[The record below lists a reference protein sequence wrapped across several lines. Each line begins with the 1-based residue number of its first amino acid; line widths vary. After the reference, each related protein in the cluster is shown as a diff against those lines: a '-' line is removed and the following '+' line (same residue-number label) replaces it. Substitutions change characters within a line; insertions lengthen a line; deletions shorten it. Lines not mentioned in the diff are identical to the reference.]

1 MKCKQCGFKN
11 GKDKNFCTNCGAA
24 LKKEKTELSKKQII
38 TIAVSGAAVFA
49 VICAAVFLPRKKGA
63 KSADVTENPAVSESS
78 FDEIRPEKTTEESEV
93 REASSEV
100 GVQNSSSEAG
110 VQKPSS
116 EAPKTDTVSDAPS
129 SVPAAVSEQLKITDG
144 YFYDYSLQDVFADEW
159 RFYAD
164 GTCTVKMRPQEGLR
178 EYEPEYC
185 TYTMS
190 GNTILINRDGKTVK
204 WEFSP
209 ADKCCYCYFSGYSPA
224 DAAESYRV
232 IVFHSDNSLSQSEI
246 DNGIKEYSGERKH
259 ITKVS

>member
-100 GVQNSSSEAG
+100 GAQNSSSEAG

-129 SVPAAVSEQLKITDG
+129 SVPAALIRVVPLVVSVRRPPQWPQNTLPDSRDCPLVLRG
-144 YFYDYSLQDVFADEW
+144 MVRSALHSLARSAMSFCASPKFSGEMI
-159 RFYAD
+159 
-164 GTCTVKMRPQEGLR
+164 CK
-178 EYEPEYC
+178 
-185 TYTMS
+185 S
-190 GNTILINRDGKTVK
+190 GNT
-204 WEFSP
+204 
-209 ADKCCYCYFSGYSPA
+209 
-224 DAAESYRV
+224 
-232 IVFHSDNSLSQSEI
+232 SDCVQPLRSTPVYMMLC
-246 DNGIKEYSGERKH
+246 RM
-259 ITKVS
+259 

>member
-24 LKKEKTELSKKQII
+24 LKKEKTGLSKKQII

-78 FDEIRPEKTTEESEV
+78 SDEMQSEKTTEESEV

-100 GVQNSSSEAG
+100 GVQNSNSETG

-129 SVPAAVSEQLKITDG
+129 SAPAAVSEQLKITDG

-190 GNTILINRDGKTVK
+190 GNTVLINRDGKTVK

-232 IVFHSDNSLSQSEI
+232 TVFHSDNSLSQSEI

>member
-100 GVQNSSSEAG
+100 GAQNSSSEAG

-190 GNTILINRDGKTVK
+190 GN
-204 WEFSP
+204 
-209 ADKCCYCYFSGYSPA
+209 FSGYSPA